1 MAGLYDNT
9 GFVPSWA
16 RARMAAEGVQP
27 YDGEPG
33 AQPLPPSGRHLGLRA
48 WG

>member
-27 YDGEPG
+27 YDGEPV
-33 AQPLPPSGRHLGLRA
+33 AQPLPPVVSDYSNNES
-48 WG
+48 